1 MPIETQTAA
10 LIAILSIVAATFL
23 SSFMIALNAQRKIA
37 HALQRAILFS
47 LLNIFIFTLF
57 FATLYSVS
65 ESIGWNIILGFVI
78 FMIAVVSGCTWS
90 YLRARPSHFRKNPFS
105 LHRTEPETLR
115 SADAGPSREEPQDLV
130 RAFSALAET
139 LGPAEI
145 RDAGELPYPKEEIRD
160 AFRDAIVLAVNGGED
175 DRIEELGTTMSV
187 LAQFQPDVG
196 AALRDPVAAIAAAP
210 DLETGDGYM
219 KAAARRY
226 SRAFES
232 DEYKRYLEFW
242 PSVEREA
249 EALLTEARAFGRPES
264 A

>member
-1 MPIETQTAA
+1 METAA
-10 LIAILSIVAATFL
+10 IVAILSIVAASFL

-65 ESIGWNIILGFVI
+65 ESIAWNIILGFVI
-78 FMIAVVSGCTWS
+78 FMIAVISGGTWI
-90 YLRARPSHFRKNPFS
+90 YLRERSSHFGKDPFS
-105 LHRTEPETLR
+105 LHRTEPETPC
-115 SADAGPSREEPQDLV
+115 SADAAPSRDETQDIV

-139 LGPAEI
+139 LEPAEI

-196 AALRDPVAAIAAAP
+196 AALRDPVAAVAAAP
-210 DLETGDGYM
+210 DLETGDGDM

-232 DEYKRYLEFW
+232 DEYRRYLEFW

-249 EALLTEARAFGRPES
+249 EALLAEARMLRRSES